1 MAIKKLARVLMKS
14 REDGLS
20 LPTRDD
26 PSIDDSR
33 PIDSQA
39 QEEMVRSFER
49 ANDQQ
54 SLLWRV
60 SFDCI
65 FIYGFFLIF
74 LYSKKILDSRT
85 VFAAFLFCFAI
96 FLLYSIIQQV
106 SSPWELRYHAYF
118 MEDVSSWMIIAA
130 DWVAILACSFSIIGI
145 VSKSN
150 YHRRWLWCSFFI
162 GFLLSVF
169 WLYFMISLPRFRWD
183 VIWRPFG
190 PLSGAGICLYVDHLL
205 AESSEEIRKLRG
217 YMYSY
222 KAN

>member
-54 SLLWRV
+54 SLLWR
-60 SFDCI
+60 
-65 FIYGFFLIF
+65 
-74 LYSKKILDSRT
+74 T

-96 FLLYSIIQQV
+96 FLLYSIIHQV